1 MQQGNILE
9 ARKGFEQAL
18 KIKPNYADAAL
29 NISTTY
35 INEGN
40 GLIEQMNKLG
50 NSKADIAKF
59 EALRDQKDGLF
70 KKGAE
75 VLENYTKTNGN
86 VENILE
92 QLKNIYGA
100 LGDSTNFQRV
110 KKLLGQ

>member
-1 MQQGNILE
+1 MSKL
-9 ARKGFEQAL
+9 
-18 KIKPNYADAAL
+18 
-29 NISTTY
+29 STTY

-40 GLIEQMNKLG
+40 GLFEKMNALG
-50 NSKADIAKF
+50 NSADDVKKF
-59 EALRDQKDGLF
+59 NELRDQKDDLF

-75 VLENYTKTNGN
+75 ILENFTKSNGN

-100 LGDSTNFQRV
+100 LGDSANFQRV